1 MFDAEPLSAAIM
13 TGDRDAVRAL
23 VTDALAAGAA
33 PLDVLNEGM
42 LPAMDVVGQ
51 RFGAKTMFISEV
63 LLSARAMH
71 AGLEVLRPLLAALG
85 PAAGS
90 RPVVVLGTVKG
101 DLHDIGKNLV
111 AMMLEA
117 AGFEVVDLGTNVS
130 TEKLI
135 QAVNEHRPSVVA
147 LSALLT
153 TTMRQMRQTIAE
165 MRRAGVTDGVKMIV
179 GGAPVTQEFAD
190 TIGADGYAPDGPSA
204 VAAVRRLLDR
214 ATSP

>member
-1 MFDAEPLSAAIM
+1 MLDTERLSAAILA
-13 TGDRDAVRAL
+13 GDRGAVGVL
-23 VTDALAAGAA
+23 VAEALAAGGD
-33 PLDVLNEGM
+33 PLEVLNRGM
-42 LPAMDVVGQ
+42 LPAMDIVGQ

-71 AGLEVLRPLLAALG
+71 AGLDLLRPLLAKLAD
-85 PAAGS
+85 PSAT
-90 RPVVVLGTVKG
+90 RRVVVVGTVKG

-117 AGFEVVDLGTNVS
+117 AGFDVVDLGTNVS

-135 QAVNEHRPSVVA
+135 QAVTEHRPSVVA

-153 TTMRQMRQTIAE
+153 TTMRQMRQTIAD

-190 TIGADGYAPDGPSA
+190 TIGADGYAPDGPGA
-204 VAAVRRLLDR
+204 VTAVRRLFKL
-214 ATSP
+214 A

>member
-1 MFDAEPLSAAIM
+1 MLDTERLRAAILA
-13 TGDRDAVRAL
+13 GDQEAVGAL
-23 VTDALAAGAA
+23 VCEALAAGAD
-33 PLDVLNEGM
+33 PLEVLNRGM
-42 LPAMDVVGQ
+42 LPAMDIVGQ

-71 AGLEVLRPLLAALG
+71 AGLEPLRPLLAKLAD
-85 PAAGS
+85 PSAA
-90 RPVVVLGTVKG
+90 RRVVVVGTVKG

-117 AGFEVVDLGTNVS
+117 AGFDVVDLGTNVS

-135 QAVNEHRPSVVA
+135 QAVNEHRPAVVA

-190 TIGADGYAPDGPSA
+190 TIGADGYAPDGPGA
-204 VAAVRRLLDR
+204 VTAVRRLL
-214 ATSP
+214 ALT